1 MQMVCR
7 LVQMMMFCSL
17 MRIMMFFVLKRK
29 PMWIMCIILPRI
41 RINNINNNT
50 SEKDYFNY
58 SDNLDINFELELY
71 LNKDNI
77 NNIKEDN
84 IIEKD

>member
-1 MQMVCR
+1 
-7 LVQMMMFCSL
+7 

-58 SDNLDINFELELY
+58 SDLFQYYKEMKEYNLVMNSS
-71 LNKDNI
+71 K
-77 NNIKEDN
+77 
-84 IIEKD
+84 

>member
-7 LVQMMMFCSL
+7 LVQMMMSCSL

-41 RINNINNNT
+41 RINNIN
-50 SEKDYFNY
+50 EKDYFNY
-58 SDNLDINFELELY
+58 SDLFQYYKEMKEY
-71 LNKDNI
+71 NI
-77 NNIKEDN
+77 VMNSRK
-84 IIEKD
+84 